1 MFCFWYNLINNP
13 RIIKGEVMLELLK
26 KSAMEQSK
34 ALKNKEMDEIQ
45 NIIQTIIDV
54 DVDFDTPKSLGL
66 SSIKK
71 TFKQETIV
79 SETTFHRG
87 SLRSGQ
93 RLEVDGSVVIL
104 GDVNSGAEVMASD
117 NIVILGN
124 LRGLA
129 HAGAKGNKQAI
140 IAAGLFL
147 FFSSFAI

>member
-1 MFCFWYNLINNP
+1 
-13 RIIKGEVMLELLK
+13 MLELLK

-117 NIVILGN
+117 NIVILYFN
-124 LRGLA
+124 NKVPAKYRANRKLRITFNY
-129 HAGAKGNKQAI
+129 HICRCVISIDYENSRSK
-140 IAAGLFL
+140 
-147 FFSSFAI
+147 